1 MDGLN
6 WGGVDVGW
14 AGPGGRLGGGGF
26 PAITDEP
33 ALDRERQDRGDDAH
47 GRPAPPGVGV
57 LAEGVTD
64 GSGGEG
70 SGGGPDLMGGE
81 DPAEDDGAVV
91 AEDLPAQRC
100 CRRDRRDPVEAVDD
114 DEEDHARMDR
124 VREQPRQEQQADS
137 PERVVRDEEDPGIEL
152 IGQPAGEHGA
162 DDVEDPDDR
171 EQTGR
176 RRCWHPMVVGRGDEV
191 DADEAVRR
199 RSADRER
206 DGQSPERPVPGSEE
220 EPCEGAS
227 RGAGAAVLGGS
238 ARSGL
243 RRARLS
249 RTIGQNAQ
257 VRGAIAEDEP
267 DQRHGCHRRDADEQG
282 GRLPPG
288 GLGDRGDR
296 RQEDQLSGGRSGSE
310 DAHDQT
316 TAGEEP
322 AIGDRGGEDECHRPC
337 AQPDEHSPE
346 DEQLP
351 GRGHEYA
358 ASGAESDEC
367 QSRSDDLADAEAI
380 HECRGEGGGEPVEQ
394 EVQAHGQGHAAHR
407 PPEVRMERDH
417 EGTGSRPESGGG
429 EQGDERDGSDPPG
442 GVDPAVPPLPG
453 QAIPRCYRR
462 PVGPPH
468 RPRRPPRSGTFRSAA

>member
-47 GRPAPPGVGV
+47 GRPAPPGIGV
-57 LAEGVTD
+57 LTEGVTD
-64 GSGGEG
+64 DTRGEG
-70 SGGGPDLMGGE
+70 CAGGPDLMGGE
-81 DPAEDDGAVV
+81 DPPEDDGAVV
-91 AEDLPAQRC
+91 PEDLPTQRGR
-100 CRRDRRDPVEAVDD
+100 RRDRRHPVEPVDD
-114 DEEDHARMDR
+114 DEEDHARVHG
-124 VREQPRQEQQADS
+124 VREQPGQEQQADS
-137 PERVVRDEEDPGIEL
+137 AEVVVRDAEDARIEL
-152 IGQPAGEHGA
+152 VGQPAGEHGA
-162 DDVEDPDDR
+162 
-171 EQTGR
+171 
-176 RRCWHPMVVGRGDEV
+176 
-191 DADEAVRR
+191 
-199 RSADRER
+199 
-206 DGQSPERPVPGSEE
+206 
-220 EPCEGAS
+220 
-227 RGAGAAVLGGS
+227 AALGGG
-238 ARSGL
+238 AVGGCRSVGVDG
-243 RRARLS
+243 S
-249 RTIGQNAQ
+249 VGQDAQ
-257 VRGAIAEDEP
+257 VRGVIGKDEP
-267 DQRHGCHRRDADEQG
+267 DQWHSGHCRDSDEEGCG
-282 GRLPPG
+282 PPAG
-288 GLGDRGDR
+288 GLRDRGDR
-296 RQEDQLSGGRSGSE
+296 RQEDQLASGRSCRE
-310 DAHDQT
+310 DAHDQP

-322 AIGDRGGEDECHRPC
+322 AIGDRGSEDEGHRTG

-453 QAIPRCYRR
+453 EAVARCARR
-462 PVGPPH
+462 SVGAAH
-468 RPRRPPRSGTFRSAA
+468 RPRRPPRKGTIRSAA